1 MVRLRVRGSAL
12 PRRQREQLLVRV
24 RARARAR
31 ARVRIRVRV
40 RAGLGLRLGLGLGL
54 GLGQLEQLLVEGLL
68 HVAAA
73 VMERL
78 QAGEVGDGAQRA
90 GAVGGVMER
99 LPKRRLVVPQDLGL
113 GLGLG

>member
-1 MVRLRVRGSAL
+1 MVRGRPPL
-12 PRRQREQLLVRV
+12 QR
-24 RARARAR
+24 
-31 ARVRIRVRV
+31 
-40 RAGLGLRLGLGLGL
+40 
-54 GLGQLEQLLVEGLL
+54 EQLLVEGLL
-68 HVAAA
+68 HVAA

-99 LPKRRLVVPQDLGL
+99 LPKRRLVMPQDLGL